1 MHNRRFESVNAHN
14 NKGYLHYEGGRFS
27 FLRMMNDIK
36 WVWVDLDDTIWD
48 FRGNS
53 WETLG
58 ELYCQEGLDAYFVSV
73 DDWREKYFEY
83 NHSLWPLYNAG
94 KITKEYLQV
103 ERFRKVL
110 ADAGFPQEQ
119 VMAKSQELDPKYL
132 SILGTKSQLV
142 DGAREM
148 LQYIK
153 DKGYKMGLISNGF
166 YEVQYRKMKSSQI
179 DHFFDVVVLSDDVGV
194 NKPDSRIFAHAL
206 RKAGATAEESI
217 IIGDN
222 PDADIKGAVDAGWK
236 AIYFNRDGGNFAL
249 ELPQGVVVV
258 DRLCDVGHI
267 L

>member
-1 MHNRRFESVNAHN
+1 M
-14 NKGYLHYEGGRFS
+14 
-27 FLRMMNDIK
+27 RMMNDIK

-58 ELYCQEGLDAYFVSV
+58 ELYYQEGLDAYFVSV

-110 ADAGFPQEQ
+110 ADAGYPQEQ

-153 DKGYKMGLISNGF
+153 DKGYKIGLISNGF
-166 YEVQYRKMKSSQI
+166 YEVQFRKMKSSQI
-179 DHFFDVVVLSDDVGV
+179 DCFFDVVVLSDDIGV
-194 NKPDSRIFAHAL
+194 NKPDRRIFDYAL

-236 AIYFNRDGGNFAL
+236 AIYFNRDGRNIAL
-249 ELPQGVVVV
+249 ELPEGVVVV
-258 DRLCDVGHI
+258 DRLCDIGHI

>member
-1 MHNRRFESVNAHN
+1 
-14 NKGYLHYEGGRFS
+14 
-27 FLRMMNDIK
+27 MMNDVK

-58 ELYCQEGLDAYFVSV
+58 ELYYQEGLDAYFESV

-110 ADAGFPQEQ
+110 ADAGYPQDD
-119 VMAKSQELDPKYL
+119 VMKKAQELDPLYL
-132 SILGTKSQLV
+132 SILGTKSRLV

-148 LQYIK
+148 LQYLK
-153 DKGYKMGLISNGF
+153 EKGYRLCLISNGF
-166 YEVQYRKMKSSQI
+166 YEVQYRKMKSAQI
-179 DHFFDVVVLSDDVGV
+179 EDFFEVVVLSDDIGV
-194 NKPDSRIFAHAL
+194 NKPDRRIFDHAL

-222 PDADIKGAVDAGWK
+222 PDADIKGAIDAGWK
-236 AIYFNRDGGNFAL
+236 AIYFNREGANVAS
-249 ELPQGVVVV
+249 ELPKGIAVVG
-258 DRLCDVGHI
+258 RLCDIEHI